1 MFNFFLFFS
10 LFNNYIMHIH
20 FRIYK
25 IDLKL
30 GHNSSLNTFQMFN
43 IVKSIFSEYN
53 IAKLRLKHIIQGLNI
68 WKSCSS
74 YLHMLT
80 RLCSEFFKLDFSSEP
95 RTSGCKN
102 WTYKRHRNQIS
113 NCQHPSFH
121 TKIKAIQKKKKKRE
135 KNLLLLH

>member
-1 MFNFFLFFS
+1 MFNLFLFFS

-20 FRIYK
+20 LSIYK

-80 RLCSEFFKLDFSSEP
+80 RLCSKFFKLDFSSES
-95 RTSGCKN
+95 RTSACKN
-102 WTYKRHRNQIS
+102 WTYKRQRNQIS

-121 TKIKAIQKKKKKRE
+121 TKIRAIQEKKRE
-135 KNLLLLH
+135 RERNLLLLH